1 MERRKLI
8 AKPFLSLIDK
18 DFRLGLLPSFSI
30 YPPESDVEEYT
41 LDVTRKGFTLINN
54 FHNSSNYSL
63 PAIQNKV
70 LLLESRGYSYEVK
83 RQVVHEKV

>member
-1 MERRKLI
+1 MGRRKLI
-8 AKPFLSLIDK
+8 AEPFLSLIDK
-18 DFRLGLLPSFSI
+18 DFRWGLLPSFSI

-41 LDVTRKGFTLINN
+41 LDVTRKGFILTNN

-70 LLLESRGYSYEVK
+70 FLLESRGYSYEVK

>member
-8 AKPFLSLIDK
+8 AESFLSLIEK

-30 YPPESDVEEYT
+30 YPPEGDVEEYT
-41 LDVTRKGFTLINN
+41 LDVTRKGFILTNN
-54 FHNSSNYSL
+54 FHNSSNYRL
-63 PAIQNKV
+63 PAIKNKV
-70 LLLESRGYSYEVK
+70 LLLESRGYSYNVK